1 MKNKSCNRCRDFL
14 RGLTLLFAVV
24 FAMGAGLTVRAQAG
38 QQLFASPNDA
48 LSALKAAVKSHD
60 QAGLS
65 AMFGPRIRDFVS
77 GDAVMD
83 KAFFEEF
90 ARSIDRSSKLEK
102 VSDGEYTVLIGEDEW
117 PFAAPIVK
125 AGDKWRFDTD
135 AGVEELLNRR
145 IGFNE
150 FFAANLCQAYAVA
163 QFEYF
168 NGDDHDGD
176 QVSEYAQKISSS
188 AGKRDGLY
196 WVKAAED
203 EEESPLGPLVAYAA
217 TDGYTARAG
226 TTQTAAPFYGY
237 NFKVLFRQG
246 PSAPGGKFNYIING
260 NMIAGFALVAYPAT
274 WGNSGIMTFIVNQ
287 EGRVYEKNLGPGTK
301 AIAEAMTEYNPDVSW
316 SLVDLE

>member
-1 MKNKSCNRCRDFL
+1 MKNSSSNKCSGFR
-14 RGLTLLFAVV
+14 RGLTLMFAIVLV
-24 FAMGAGLTVRAQAG
+24 TGTAFTVRAQIE
-38 QQLFASPNDA
+38 QQLFASPEDA
-48 LSALKAAVKSHD
+48 VSALKAAVKSHD
-60 QAGLS
+60 QAALA

-77 GDAVMD
+77 GDPVLD
-83 KAFFEEF
+83 KTFFEEF
-90 ARSIDRSSKLEK
+90 ARNIARSSKLEK
-102 VSDGEYTVLIGEDEW
+102 VTEQEYTVLIGEDEW
-117 PFAAPIVK
+117 PFSAPIVK

-135 AGVEELLNRR
+135 AGVEEMLNRR
-145 IGFNE
+145 IGLNE
-150 FFAANLCQAYAVA
+150 FFAMNLCRTYAVA

-188 AGKRDGLY
+188 VGKRDGLY
-196 WVKAAED
+196 WVKVAED
-203 EEESPLGPLVAYAA
+203 EDESPLGPLVAYAA
-217 TDGYTARAG
+217 ADGYSARTG

-237 NFKVLFRQG
+237 NFKVLYGQG

-301 AIAEAMTEYNPDVSW
+301 AIAEAMTEYNPDVTW
-316 SLVDLE
+316 SLVDLD

>member
-1 MKNKSCNRCRDFL
+1 MKSKSRKICWDFL
-14 RGLTLLFAVV
+14 RGMTLVFAVV
-24 FAMGAGLTVRAQAG
+24 IAMGAGLTVRAQAG

-48 LSALKAAVKSHD
+48 LSALQAAVKSND
-60 QAGLS
+60 QAGIS
-65 AMFGPRIRDFVS
+65 VMFGPRIRDFVS
-77 GDAVMD
+77 GDAVQD

-90 ARSIDRSSKLEK
+90 ARNIERSSKLEK
-102 VSDGEYTVLIGEDEW
+102 VSDGKYTVLVGEDEW

-226 TTQTAAPFYGY
+226 TTQTAAPLYGY
-237 NFKVLFRQG
+237 NFKVLFSQG
-246 PSAPGGKFNYIING
+246 PSAPGGKFSYIING

-287 EGRVYEKNLGPGTK
+287 EGRVYEKNLGPRTK
-301 AIAEAMTEYNPDVSW
+301 VIAEAMTEYNPDVSW

>member
-1 MKNKSCNRCRDFL
+1 MKNTSSNRCRAFL

-24 FAMGAGLTVRAQAG
+24 FAMGADVTVRAQAG
-38 QQLFASPNDA
+38 QQLFASPNEA

-60 QAGLS
+60 QAALS

-77 GDAVMD
+77 GDAVLD
-83 KAFFEEF
+83 KTFFEEF
-90 ARSIDRSSKLEK
+90 SRSIDRSSKLEK
-102 VSDGEYTVLIGEDEW
+102 VSDREYTVLVGEDEW
-117 PFAAPIVK
+117 PFSAPIVK

-196 WVKAAED
+196 WAKAAED

-217 TDGYTARAG
+217 ADGYTARTG
-226 TTQTAAPFYGY
+226 TTQTAAA
-237 NFKVLFRQG
+237 VLRVQLQG
-246 PSAPGGKFNYIING
+246 AVP
-260 NMIAGFALVAYPAT
+260 
-274 WGNSGIMTFIVNQ
+274 
-287 EGRVYEKNLGPGTK
+287 PGTK
-301 AIAEAMTEYNPDVSW
+301 PGRQV
-316 SLVDLE
+316 

>member
-1 MKNKSCNRCRDFL
+1 MKNTSSNRCRGFL
-14 RGLTLLFAVV
+14 RGLTLLFAFV
-24 FAMGAGLTVRAQAG
+24 FAMGAGFTVRAQAG
-38 QQLFASPNDA
+38 QQLFASPNEA
-48 LSALKAAVKSHD
+48 LNALKAAVKSHD
-60 QAGLS
+60 QAALS

-77 GDAVMD
+77 GDAVLD
-83 KAFFEEF
+83 KTFFEEF
-90 ARSIDRSSKLEK
+90 SRSIDRSSKLEK
-102 VSDGEYTVLIGEDEW
+102 VSDREYTVLVGEDEW
-117 PFAAPIVK
+117 PFSAPIVK

-188 AGKRDGLY
+188 VGKRDGLY
-196 WVKAAED
+196 WVKVAED

-217 TDGYTARAG
+217 ADGYTARTG

-260 NMIAGFALVAYPAT
+260 NLIAGFALVTYPAT
-274 WGNSGIMTFIVNQ
+274 GRKSGIMTFIVNQ

-316 SLVDLE
+316 SLVELE